1 MTAGKRLTEWHREIE
16 KWSWPTAHN
25 AFETPGHHDVSE
37 QAQHGKST
45 SEETEDAYGNGQRYW
60 GSLAA
65 RRVIEYENRIEEIRD
80 TMLALELDDL
90 KMHIRDAHF
99 SSAGSRSSSIT
110 ASDYS
115 EATTTSYRQLDD
127 FTAILTTTVMQ
138 ALPVVFRLEA
148 LLSTWQARLATLRAV
163 PGFTNAL
170 DRTQQEMA
178 AACRLT
184 NHSEETGSED
194 LSRPLI
200 LGLKARLES
209 QIRDLGQR
217 LDYMLDLLEGRQDS
231 LPEVWIDHLE
241 RLEAAFCDWA
251 VEAERTMTN
260 QDFRSHDGP
269 TRSLKPSEGASSI
282 LGPDTMLGQSD
293 GYFSGNDE
301 QRLGH
306 RPTPLKL
313 THSRNH
319 SNALSDFSD
328 AHPGSATSDYFSDM
342 SSPEIQDASRT
353 EFFEVGSPVEVTTP
367 SLPRSD
373 SRNSHDTVTRQSSQ
387 RTERGN
393 QSTRSR
399 SSTILEPTI
408 AEDGIATVEN
418 RPAHLPVGTALH
430 DSIST
435 PPIPIKSRHRFEPS
449 VTPSPTKGSVDQLE
463 ARINSILTDIP
474 ADIQLAQ
481 DFSSKTPPSLDKLD
495 YRKPPTPRMVR
506 AQNTNP
512 SPALRLIRAEQK
524 GPAADSDV
532 KVYHLQRTG
541 QGPPIKLHVRLVGES
556 GERVMVRIGGGWADL
571 AEYLKEYATHH
582 RRRTVSG
589 GQFDFKGL
597 PHSQASSPAT
607 APLGLLS
614 QHQTPGSRPQSSDAT
629 STPHAADTRPTS
641 RDSNLSRKSWVG
653 DGSPSLGLAG
663 PKSRKSTVS
672 PNKQAWVDTMMEKA
686 RTGSGEKKKSTRDGF
701 GDLGIVGG
709 TKRLFMK
716 GRKVT

>member
-1 MTAGKRLTEWHREIE
+1 MDLQRVPQPSHSAQGINRPSSTSPLKGPHKRQGSIQGSITSFHDPLLSQLSPSSTLQALQASNSLNQSNQYAAYESIAAASTSERALVVRAATAGKQLKEWHREIE
-16 KWSWPTAHN
+16 QWSWPTLHN
-25 AFETPGHHDVSE
+25 AFETPDHHEVSK
-37 QAQHGKST
+37 QAQYDNLT
-45 SEETEDAYGNGQRYW
+45 LQEREDPNGSGQRYW
-60 GSLAA
+60 GSLPA
-65 RRVIEYENRIEEIRD
+65 RRVIDYESRIEEIRD
-80 TMLALELDDL
+80 AMLALELDEL
-90 KMHIRDAHF
+90 KMHIRDAHC
-99 SSAGSRSSSIT
+99 SSAGSRASSIT
-110 ASDYS
+110 SSDYS
-115 EATTTSYRQLDD
+115 EATMASYRQLDD

-178 AACRLT
+178 AACKLT
-184 NHSEETGSED
+184 NHSEEAGSED

-231 LPEVWIDHLE
+231 LPEVWIDDLE

-260 QDFRSHDGP
+260 QDLRSRNGP
-269 TRSLKPSEGASSI
+269 TISLESTDGASSVSDPNTI
-282 LGPDTMLGQSD
+282 LGQSD

-319 SNALSDFSD
+319 SNALSDVSD

-367 SLPRSD
+367 GIPRSD

-408 AEDGIATVEN
+408 AEDGTPMIEN
-418 RPAHLPVGTALH
+418 RPAQLPVGTGLQN
-430 DSIST
+430 SNST
-435 PPIPIKSRHRFEPS
+435 PPIPNKSRQRFEPS
-449 VTPSPTKGSVDQLE
+449 VTPSPTNSSVDQLE
-463 ARINSILTDIP
+463 ARISSILTDIP
-474 ADIQLAQ
+474 ADIQFAR
-481 DFSSKTPPSLDKLD
+481 DFSGKTPPPLNNLD

-506 AQNTNP
+506 AQTTNP
-512 SPALRLIRAEQK
+512 SPAMRL
-524 GPAADSDV
+524 
-532 KVYHLQRTG
+532 
-541 QGPPIKLHVRLVGES
+541 
-556 GERVMVRIGGGWADL
+556 
-571 AEYLKEYATHH
+571 
-582 RRRTVSG
+582 
-589 GQFDFKGL
+589 
-597 PHSQASSPAT
+597 
-607 APLGLLS
+607 
-614 QHQTPGSRPQSSDAT
+614 
-629 STPHAADTRPTS
+629 
-641 RDSNLSRKSWVG
+641 
-653 DGSPSLGLAG
+653 
-663 PKSRKSTVS
+663 
-672 PNKQAWVDTMMEKA
+672 
-686 RTGSGEKKKSTRDGF
+686 
-701 GDLGIVGG
+701 
-709 TKRLFMK
+709 
-716 GRKVT
+716 

>member
-1 MTAGKRLTEWHREIE
+1 
-16 KWSWPTAHN
+16 
-25 AFETPGHHDVSE
+25 
-37 QAQHGKST
+37 
-45 SEETEDAYGNGQRYW
+45 
-60 GSLAA
+60 
-65 RRVIEYENRIEEIRD
+65 
-80 TMLALELDDL
+80 MLALELDDL

-99 SSAGSRSSSIT
+99 SSTGSRSSSIT
-110 ASDYS
+110 SSDYS
-115 EATTTSYRQLDD
+115 EATSASYRQLDD

-148 LLSTWQARLATLRAV
+148 LLSTWQARLTTLRAV

-178 AACRLT
+178 AACKLT
-184 NHSEETGSED
+184 NGSEETGSED
-194 LSRPLI
+194 LSRPLM

-217 LDYMLDLLEGRQDS
+217 LDYMLDFLEGRPDS
-231 LPEVWIDHLE
+231 LPEVWIDDLE

-260 QDFRSHDGP
+260 QDFRSHNGP
-269 TRSLKPSEGASSI
+269 TRYIQSSDGI
-282 LGPDTMLGQSD
+282 ISVSGPDTTLDQSD
-293 GYFSGNDE
+293 RFFSESDE

-328 AHPGSATSDYFSDM
+328 THPGSATSDYFSDM

-367 SLPRSD
+367 GLPRSD

-408 AEDGIATVEN
+408 AEDGIAMAEN
-418 RPAHLPVGTALH
+418 RPAQLPAGTALH
-430 DSIST
+430 NSSST

-474 ADIQLAQ
+474 ADIQLAR
-481 DFSSKTPPSLDKLD
+481 DFSSKTPPPSDKLD

-506 AQNTNP
+506 AQTTNP
-512 SPALRLIRAEQK
+512 SPAMRLIRAEQK
-524 GPAADSDV
+524 GPPGDSDV
-532 KVYHLQRTG
+532 KIYHLQRTG

-582 RRRTVSG
+582 RRRT
-589 GQFDFKGL
+589 
-597 PHSQASSPAT
+597 
-607 APLGLLS
+607 
-614 QHQTPGSRPQSSDAT
+614 
-629 STPHAADTRPTS
+629 
-641 RDSNLSRKSWVG
+641 
-653 DGSPSLGLAG
+653 
-663 PKSRKSTVS
+663 
-672 PNKQAWVDTMMEKA
+672 
-686 RTGSGEKKKSTRDGF
+686 
-701 GDLGIVGG
+701 
-709 TKRLFMK
+709 
-716 GRKVT
+716 